1 VHTLANYVRQV
12 GAEVR
17 TVRAPMQPGELE
29 QYLDSYQ
36 PDLLLLSP
44 GPGRPEDF
52 GVAKAAEAAIQAGV
66 AVFGVCL
73 GLQGIVERFG
83 GRLGLLSYPM
93 HGKASQVRIVDA
105 GGLMAGLPDTFE
117 AGRYHSIFAD
127 RATLPAELAVTAETE
142 DGVIMAVEH
151 RTLPVAAVQFHP
163 ESIMTASGNVGLRLI
178 HNVITRLAS
187 RTSRPVGA
195 EAGS

>member
-1 VHTLANYVRQV
+1 
-12 GAEVR
+12 
-17 TVRAPMQPGELE
+17 MQPGELE
-29 QYLDSYQ
+29 QYLDSYA

-52 GVAKAAEAAIQAGV
+52 GVAKAAEAAIRAGV

-73 GLQGIVERFG
+73 GLQGLVEHFG

-93 HGKASQVRIVDA
+93 HGKPSRVDVVDG
-105 GGLMAGLPDTFE
+105 GGLFAGLPATFE
-117 AGRYHSIFAD
+117 AGRYHSIFAERD
-127 RATLPAELAVTAETE
+127 ALPDELVASAQTE

-163 ESIMTASGNVGLRLI
+163 ESIMTANGDVGLRLI
-178 HNVITRLAS
+178 HNVITRLAT
-187 RTSRPVGA
+187 RAPRQVGA
-195 EAGS
+195 VAGK